1 MCGRGRAQAYPL
13 SITRAATSSIER
25 DTVSAN
31 GPVAEGYTDGDRAR
45 RKWMRAYLPWLR
57 IRTLGVEEK
66 RDWIVWEMAVRG
78 GEVRDD
84 GEGERNGEMD

>member
-1 MCGRGRAQAYPL
+1 
-13 SITRAATSSIER
+13 
-25 DTVSAN
+25 
-31 GPVAEGYTDGDRAR
+31 
-45 RKWMRAYLPWLR
+45 MRAYLPWLR

-84 GEGERNGEMD
+84 GEGERDGEMD

>member
-13 SITRAATSSIER
+13 SITRAATSSIDR
-25 DTVSAN
+25 DTASAN

-45 RKWMRAYLPWLR
+45 RRWMRAYLPWLR